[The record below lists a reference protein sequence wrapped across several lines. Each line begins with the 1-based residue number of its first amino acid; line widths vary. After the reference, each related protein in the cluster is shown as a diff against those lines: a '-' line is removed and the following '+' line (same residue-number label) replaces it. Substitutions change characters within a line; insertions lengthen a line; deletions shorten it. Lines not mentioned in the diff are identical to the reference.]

1 MLKLVLYKEKK
12 MGKHSKLIVTVLA
25 VVAIV
30 FLGAGVYWFMDR
42 ESNDKNTAQNTQ
54 TEEKT
59 SVVDVV
65 AVDPNLATLLTAVNA
80 ASLTE
85 TLKGDGPFTLF
96 APTNKAF
103 ALLPEST
110 VNSLLQPENVEK
122 LKTILTYHVVAGSVK
137 SGDLKDGQVVDTIQG
152 GKLKVKITGDQKYIV
167 DAAGKEAIIE
177 FADLET
183 SNGIVHTIGAV
194 LLPN

>member
-1 MLKLVLYKEKK
+1 

-65 AVDPNLATLLTAVNA
+65 GVDPNLATLLTAVNA